1 MKIIHAYK
9 NEEMY
14 THFLYEYK
22 TYSLLQQDQQV
33 HLRPEKQF
41 YFINNKLI
49 N

>member
-9 NEEMY
+9 NEEKH
-14 THFLYEYK
+14 THFFFFKYK

-41 YFINNKLI
+41 NFINNKLI
-49 N
+49 